1 MQPHLLKMDLT
12 ESFIIHYRYN
22 THDAH
27 VLTLKFFLAK
37 LLHGMVVNLLKLAV
51 GALFHSLAN
60 S

>member
-12 ESFIIHYRYN
+12 GSFTIYN

-27 VLTLKFFLAK
+27 VLTLKTFLAK